1 MMRRNST
8 SRLVHT
14 LSPDSTRPCEIAA
27 TDMALSRGVWSRDG
41 VSDMP
46 AAAHARGGVHD
57 TSHDPLAR
65 QNQSRLQWI
74 KHAVTSP
81 RQGARVG
88 RSKNPVRLRGV
99 RNNMAIKFGRPIEM
113 RDSPG
118 RDAALK
124 TPPLDLIV

>member
-41 VSDMP
+41 VSDMQ
-46 AAAHARGGVHD
+46 AAARAQGVVHD

-65 QNQSRLQWI
+65 QNQSRLRGCRD
-74 KHAVTSP
+74 AVTRP

-88 RSKNPVRLRGV
+88 KVRLRGV
-99 RNNMAIKFGRPIEM
+99 MNNMAIKFG
-113 RDSPG
+113 
-118 RDAALK
+118 
-124 TPPLDLIV
+124 